1 MFEGIHLDNFV
12 GRLFR
17 FVLKLVLAAFAIVFA
32 LSVLAAA
39 LIVMILSVFKS
50 ILTGKKPTPTVVFS
64 RFQKFSPG
72 GVWPGAAR
80 ETQASNTKASDVVDV
95 EVREVRD
102 EKRLP

>member
-1 MFEGIHLDNFV
+1 MDNLV

-50 ILTGKKPTPTVVFS
+50 ILTGKKPAPTVVFS

-72 GVWPGAAR
+72 GVWPGAAGR
-80 ETQASNTKASDVVDV
+80 EAQGSTAKASDVVDV

-102 EKRLP
+102 DKRLP

>member
-1 MFEGIHLDNFV
+1 MDNLV

-17 FVLKLVLAAFAIVFA
+17 FVLKLVLAAFAIVLA

-50 ILTGKKPTPTVVFS
+50 ILTGKKPAPTVVFS
-64 RFQKFSPG
+64 RFQKFSSG